1 MKIKMILISFIV
13 KIKKIYNL
21 RKICI
26 FRANLSWENL
36 KMIEKKIVIK
46 I

>member
-1 MKIKMILISFIV
+1 MIE
-13 KIKKIYNL
+13 KIYNF
-21 RKICI
+21 RKINI